1 MEICIDEITEIDNHN
16 SIFEKDFNFQKTIAN
31 GSFGIVKSAINKLT
45 GDNVAVKIIEKNQTT
60 LQALTKTKQ
69 EVQILKTL
77 SHPNIIRFITSIETT
92 TKLYIVT
99 ELLKGGTLKNYLDT
113 SSVVD
118 EEKSAKIIYFLLQAV
133 NYIHMNDIVHRD
145 IKPEN
150 IMFADKSDLSSL
162 KLVDFGLS
170 AVASE
175 TSSTFCGTLLYM
187 APELFDA
194 TMQSNPKTVDIW
206 SIGIITSMLLCGG
219 KHPYF
224 EPGESKRK
232 YIAKLKKGYVM
243 NKNLSE
249 MSNNFI
255 SKLLEPNPHRRYT
268 AKNALNH
275 PWITRSVLG
284 EIPLTLY
291 EKLFKKVVA
300 EKVKDA
306 LIAVVFINRIRDK
319 NEKKFNIDKKYLEQ
333 IENVQKQQKEM
344 FEIKRKSSFLRVK
357 EINSNSE
364 TSLKT
369 KKAKEPE
376 IQEKKGPVI
385 TFECLDSNIKG
396 KINSENNLNEKI
408 IVKKKRHKL
417 LMLKPISDNNISKIN
432 KNKKHEI
439 SSYRNN
445 NHFLSSLN
453 KNMQIL
459 KNSDLSP
466 KFKSINTNSS
476 QQSTKSHISPIKCPS
491 KFNPSQAYSQSPKK
505 TRSQIT
511 NIESSSSTDILS
523 KKTNHQNSNSQKLS
537 KFPIIEQSSS
547 RCYSKFKL
555 QIMDFKIQSVILPK
569 ISSGLQSIRGGSTK
583 VIKYKL

>member
-16 SIFEKDFNFQKTIAN
+16 SIFEKDFSFQKTIAN

-77 SHPNIIRFITSIETT
+77 SHPNIIKFITSIETT

-99 ELLKGGTLKNYLDT
+99 ELLRGGTLKNYLDT
-113 SSVVD
+113 SSVID

-150 IMFADKSDLSSL
+150 IMFADKSDVSSL

-175 TSSTFCGTLLYM
+175 TTSTFCGTLLYM

-194 TMQSNPKTVDIW
+194 KMQSNPKAVDIW
-206 SIGIITSMLLCGG
+206 SIGIITSLLLSGG

-224 EPGESKRK
+224 ESGESKRK
-232 YIAKLKKGYVM
+232 YITKLKEGYVK

-268 AKNALNH
+268 VKNALCH
-275 PWITRSVLG
+275 PWITRSILG

-291 EKLFKKVVA
+291 EKLLKKVVA
-300 EKVKDA
+300 EKVKDT
-306 LIAVVFINRIRDK
+306 LIAIVFINRMRDK
-319 NEKKFNIDKKYLEQ
+319 NEQKFIIDKKYLEQ
-333 IENVQKQQKEM
+333 IEDVQKKQKEM
-344 FEIKRKSSFLRVK
+344 FTVKRKTSFLREK
-357 EINSNSE
+357 EVNSNSE
-364 TSLKT
+364 GSKKT
-369 KKAKEPE
+369 KKNIEPE
-376 IQEKKGPVI
+376 TKEKVPII
-385 TFECLDSNIKG
+385 TFECIDSNVKG
-396 KINSENNLNEKI
+396 KMNSENNLIEKV
-408 IVKKKRHKL
+408 IVKKKKHKL
-417 LMLKPISDNNISKIN
+417 LMLKPISDNNTSKI
-432 KNKKHEI
+432 KSNKKQEM

-445 NHFLSSLN
+445 NHFISSHN
-453 KNMQIL
+453 KNIKIL
-459 KNSDLSP
+459 KNNDLSP
-466 KFKSINTNSS
+466 KFKSINTTSS
-476 QQSTKSHISPIKCPS
+476 QQSTKSHISPMKCPS
-491 KFNPSQAYSQSPKK
+491 KITSSQAYSLSPKK

-511 NIESSSSTDILS
+511 NIESSSSADILS
-523 KKTNHQNSNSQKLS
+523 KKANHKNSNSQKLS
-537 KFPIIEQSSS
+537 KFPLIEQSSS

-555 QIMDFKIQSVILPK
+555 QIMDFKIQSIILPK

-583 VIKYKL
+583 IIKYKL